1 MTRKSTRNLNADQ
14 TTDGAVRADV
24 AKTVRQS
31 RPTRKSPSRKA
42 RRSAETLPLLLAHM
56 SGAGDGLLLGRYL
69 APSGAGSLGFRERAS
84 EATAPPGHSPVTLEG
99 EGHVLTIAPTGAGK
113 GRGSIIPNL
122 LRYEG
127 SAIVLDPKGEAAAVT
142 ARRRREM
149 GHDVRIIDPF
159 GLVTKE
165 TDSLNPFDIF
175 NLPGIDHGAE
185 AEALATLLSGNS
197 QSTKEPFWDIWGRA
211 LCAGVI
217 AAVAETEGPST
228 RNFSRVRDYLKAPD
242 PVYALARLLEQR
254 GSRLN
259 RLSQQE
265 IGSFL
270 QLHEAT
276 RSGVI
281 ATAQSYLSALASDAA
296 AGTLMKSS
304 VDLEALREGRP
315 MTIYL
320 VIPPSKLT
328 SHASLLRLWVSSLIS
343 AVMARTKLPE
353 LRTLFIIDECAQL
366 GKFDLLPTAVT
377 LARGYGM
384 RVWCFF
390 QDMSQLKRM
399 YPTEWQAVV
408 TSSAVMQ
415 VFGIPNHLM
424 ARELADVI
432 GDLSAEE
439 LRKLPADQ
447 QAVMFARGG
456 ATKACLLDYLN
467 DPEFQTAFD
476 PNPMFIG
483 TGGGTQGTGNA
494 EKPAAKGSTPS
505 HG

>member
-1 MTRKSTRNLNADQ
+1 MTPDPKRNLNEDINN
-14 TTDGAVRADV
+14 DGTVP
-24 AKTVRQS
+24 AKPVKTARKPGPPKKS
-31 RPTRKSPSRKA
+31 RRVPDSVP
-42 RRSAETLPLLLAHM
+42 PLLARA
-56 SGAGDGLLLGRYL
+56 SGAGDGLLLGRHL
-69 APSGAGSLGFRERAS
+69 PSAGPSVPGFRESSVNRNVPAAS
-84 EATAPPGHSPVTLEG
+84 SPVTLEG

-127 SAIVLDPKGEAAAVT
+127 SVIVLDPKGEAAAVT

-159 GLVTKE
+159 GLVNKH

-175 NLPGIDHGAE
+175 DLPGIDHGAE
-185 AEALATLLSGNS
+185 AEALATLLSGNF

-217 AAVAETEGPST
+217 AAVAQTEGPAT
-228 RNFSRVRDYLKAPD
+228 RNFSKVRDYLKSAD
-242 PVYALARLLEQR
+242 PVYGLASLLERHGTQ
-254 GSRLN
+254 LN
-259 RLSQQE
+259 RLSTQE

-270 QLHEAT
+270 HLHEAT

-296 AGTLMKSS
+296 ASTLMKSS
-304 VDLEALREGRP
+304 VDLEALREGKP

-320 VIPPSKLT
+320 VIPPTKLT
-328 SHASLLRLWVSSLIS
+328 SHASLLRLWVSSLMS

-366 GKFDLLPTAVT
+366 GKFDALPTAVT

-384 RVWCFF
+384 RVWAFF

-399 YPTEWQAVV
+399 YPSEWQAVV

-415 VFGIPNHLM
+415 VFGVPNHLM

-456 ATKACLLDYLN
+456 ASKASLLDYLK
-467 DPEFQTAFD
+467 DPEFRAAWD
-476 PNPMFIG
+476 PNPMFN
-483 TGGGTQGTGNA
+483 GGGDAQQGGGRGEDRTSQR
-494 EKPAAKGSTPS
+494 EAKAKS
-505 HG
+505 